1 MIMIMRIKT
10 HLDNLSPL
18 LSDLSANAVVIA
30 ETPAGMYWFIF
41 AGLKISH
48 HVELE
53 IPESS
58 ECQGGGTLT
67 LS

>member
-1 MIMIMRIKT
+1 MRIKT

-18 LSDLSANAVVIA
+18 LSDLSISADAVVIA

-48 HVELE
+48 YVELE
-53 IPESS
+53 IPVNVRV
-58 ECQGGGTLT
+58 GAP
-67 LS
+67 